1 MVNERPV
8 VSTSGALFMAR
19 FVSYIHVNQKIKT
32 MFISPAIGPYQ
43 VIFGLPEQNNVI
55 VLN

>member
-1 MVNERPV
+1 M
-8 VSTSGALFMAR
+8 
-19 FVSYIHVNQKIKT
+19 YIYSNQKIKI